1 MQMKKFM
8 LFYLPH
14 SNQNVIS
21 KILTF
26 KWESNISI
34 EFQTHLFFS
43 CFTKHLLSTDLLN
56 VFSRLKYDLLF
67 LVCYLWYQHN
77 FNCILSTVISFV
89 ILYSQLSNIF
99 LLLFLFS
106 MASCTCTFPF
116 FTLTSLINTLS
127 FFYLHFSWNSK
138 LARVEEENFRA
149 VIFVV
154 SVCLS
159 FL

>member
-1 MQMKKFM
+1 MR
-8 LFYLPH
+8 
-14 SNQNVIS
+14 
-21 KILTF
+21 
-26 KWESNISI
+26 I

-56 VFSRLKYDLLF
+56 VFSHLKYDLLF
-67 LVCYLWYQHN
+67 LVCHLWYQHN
-77 FNCILSTVISFV
+77 FNCILSTVISFLSPVLNV

-99 LLLFLFS
+99 LLLFLFFR
-106 MASCTCTFPF
+106 ASCTCTFPF

-149 VIFVV
+149 VIFVM